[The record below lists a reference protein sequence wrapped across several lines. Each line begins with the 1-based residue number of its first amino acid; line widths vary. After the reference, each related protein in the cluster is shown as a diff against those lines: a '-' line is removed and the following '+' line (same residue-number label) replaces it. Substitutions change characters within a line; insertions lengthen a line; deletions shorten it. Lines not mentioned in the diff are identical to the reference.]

1 MNIEPAALPPSY
13 AVAATGRL
21 RPHRNVSPA
30 GRCAPLEPAALTHGS
45 AAVAEPVELVPPARA
60 PGSASILVLEE
71 ISGKAWALFLAD
83 ARRGAH
89 TDFAAISQAVVT

>member
-30 GRCAPLEPAALTHGS
+30 GRCAQLEPAVLSNGS
-45 AAVAEPVELVPPARA
+45 AAVAEPVESDPPAVA
-60 PGSASILVLEE
+60 PGSASILRLME
-71 ISGKAWALFLAD
+71 
-83 ARRGAH
+83 
-89 TDFAAISQAVVT
+89 